1 MKKLTLAA
9 LIALLTFTFCN
20 KQYSGH
26 YQNHRTA
33 DSTQALIDSAHAF
46 MNQHEPSAPPMLD
59 SQPYART
66 SLHKTPIWSQARV
79 QPFSFGRGVVVP
91 LTIAEPLTIRVGAAQ
106 VPMTA
111 SRITWLLIYKD
122 PTGQWRPEVVTRIPS
137 DTATGAF
144 QGEIRVEDWQG
155 HFIKANRFNA
165 DSVVTYTQSSFYV
178 RPGGLTSLVAPTET
192 APTTP
197 IGGTT
202 CTETDWYGC
211 ATIGDGPTSCQYVY
225 TSEDCLSTF
234 SAADEYPNAG
244 TPTPPDY
251 STVGGGTN
259 ATAAPTTTNI
269 VPDATITDN
278 PIVACVYNHL
288 MSTLLT
294 NGLKSILS
302 SFDDNTMYN
311 IDFTVSMGEDSA
323 DGVCSYKGNN
333 TFLVTINGSDA
344 NDSSYSRIYLA
355 SIMIHEAF
363 HAKLRQKALE
373 TFGEATIAQWPKPI
387 DDMTLSELASYFE
400 ADSKAGNIW
409 EATEHDWMVNN
420 IADMATTLQEFVATF
435 YPTTYAAVGS
445 SLTPYQDLM
454 YMGLQTSTLYQ
465 EQVVAPGQQAAL
477 QAAWG
482 KLNEGGKCSD

>member
-26 YQNHRTA
+26 YHNLRTS

-66 SLHKTPIWSQARV
+66 SLHKTPIWAQARV
-79 QPFSFGRGVVVP
+79 QPFSFGRGVIVP
-91 LTIAEPLTIRVGAAQ
+91 LTIAEPLTIRVGASQ
-106 VPMTA
+106 VPVNA
-111 SRITWLLIYKD
+111 SQITWLLIYKD

-137 DTATGAF
+137 DTAAGAF

-155 HFIKANRFNA
+155 HFIKAYRFKA

-178 RPGGLTSLVAPTET
+178 RLGGTASIVAPTET

-225 TSEDCLSTF
+225 TSEDCLGTF
-234 SAADEYPNAG
+234 SAASDYPPTG

-251 STVGGGTN
+251 STVGGGTS
-259 ATAAPTTTNI
+259 ATAPPTAVNI
-269 VPDATITDN
+269 VPDTSVLNN

-288 MSTLLT
+288 MSPLLA

-302 SFDDNTMYN
+302 SFGDNTYYN
-311 IDFTVSMGEDSA
+311 VNFTVSMGEDTV
-323 DGVCSYKGNN
+323 DGVCSYKGSN
-333 TFLVTINGSDA
+333 TFLITLNGNNAD
-344 NDSSYSRIYLA
+344 DPDYSRIYLA
-355 SIMIHEAF
+355 AAMIHEAF

-387 DDMTLSELASYFE
+387 DDMTLAELASYFE
-400 ADSKAGNIW
+400 ADAKANNIW

-420 IADMATTLQEFVATF
+420 IAQLATSLEQFVQTF
-435 YPTTYAAVGS
+435 YPTTYAGVGS
-445 SLTPYQDLM
+445 SILPYEALM
-454 YMGLQTSTLYQ
+454 YAGLQNSTLYQ
-465 EQVVAPGQQAAL
+465 EQVVAQGLQNSFQQYA
-477 QAAWG
+477 G
-482 KLNEGGKCSD
+482 ELNEGGKCSE